1 MALIKTGDALTTA
14 KYQPGATVSNDGYG
28 LLTSTVMWTGD
39 SAGNPPKKGSDHP
52 VFSFMKAWKIQ
63 REYDAA
69 SLIKY
74 KVEYVGICTEN
85 ASTGAW
91 TTATTT
97 VANISGAVSLSTE
110 KIQSH
115 PNFFDNTVPVGG
127 DPEDF
132 RIAGYGTG
140 TASAPVYPASTLVNG
155 EFVGLNGAHFKKPE
169 KGGTTFE
176 FTGFKD
182 PNATYR
188 AYYGK
193 TNYLAPTTGLSGIIY
208 TTQSAI
214 VQRFMDN
221 VGHSS
226 LVQGWDTGPKLI
238 PDFVGTDFEGAF
250 GGQIL
255 LAGVNF
261 EEYGHVYKCSYQIR
275 INKEGYPRAVY
286 PLFV

>member
-14 KYQPGATVSNDGYG
+14 KYQPGASVSNDGYN
-28 LLTSTVMWTGD
+28 LLTSTVVWTGD
-39 SAGNPPKKGSDHP
+39 TAGTPPKKGDAHP
-52 VFSFMKAWKIQ
+52 VFAFMKAWKIQ
-63 REYDAA
+63 NEYRST
-69 SLIKY
+69 SLINY
-74 KVEYVGICTEN
+74 KVEYVGVCKSDAATGLWVSHTE
-85 ASTGAW
+85 TI
-91 TTATTT
+91 
-97 VANISGAVSLSTE
+97 ANMSGAVSLSTE

-115 PNFFDNTVPVGG
+115 PNFFDATVPVGG
-127 DPEDF
+127 SEDDF
-132 RIAGYGTG
+132 MIAGHGTG
-140 TASAPVYPASTLVNG
+140 TASVPVYPASTLVNG

-169 KGGTTFE
+169 KGGTTYE

-193 TNYLAPTTGLSGIIY
+193 SNYLAPTTGLSGIIY
-208 TTQSAI
+208 TTQSAV
-214 VQRFMDN
+214 VQKFVSN
-221 VGHSS
+221 VGRSS
-226 LVQGWDTGPKLI
+226 LVQGWEGGPKLI
-238 PDFVGTDFEGAF
+238 PDFIGTNFEGAF
-250 GGQIL
+250 GGQVL

>member
-14 KYQPGATVSNDGYG
+14 KYQPGANVTNDGYG
-28 LLTSTVMWTGD
+28 LLTSTVIWTGD
-39 SAGNPPKKGSDHP
+39 SSGNPPKKGSSHP

-63 REYDAA
+63 REYRSA
-69 SLIKY
+69 SLINY
-74 KVEYVGICTEN
+74 KVEYVGICSEDST
-85 ASTGAW
+85 TGAW
-91 TTATTT
+91 TEATTS

-115 PNFFDNTVPVGG
+115 PNFFDGTIPAGG
-127 DPEDF
+127 SADDW

-140 TASAPVYPASTLVNG
+140 TASAPVYPASTLVSG
-155 EFVGLNGAHFKKPE
+155 EFVGQHGAHFKKI
-169 KGGTTFE
+169 GTTYE

-182 PNATYR
+182 PNASYR

-193 TNYLAPTTGLSGIIY
+193 TNYLAPTTGISGIVY
-208 TTQSAI
+208 TSDSAV
-214 VQRFMDN
+214 VQKFVTN

-226 LVQGWDTGPKLI
+226 LVQGWSGGPKLI
-238 PDFVGTDFEGAF
+238 PNFVGTDFEGAF
-250 GGQIL
+250 GGQVL

-261 EEYGHVYKCSYQIR
+261 EEYGHIYKCSYQIR
-275 INKEGYPRAVY
+275 LNKEGWPRAVY